1 MDGPNHH
8 LERAS
13 LARRPVAV
21 FSIPS
26 HDQNASLAKQ
36 GLSTASPHTI
46 ALCRQD
52 CCVPGSRWFAS
63 SLRTWRRLSYCGDRT
78 GGPVSAWG
86 PFGFCNCCSDAR
98 TPEPMHIAQ
107 VAAAPN
113 VLFDQSKIVSRDLHR
128 QTDSQTGQFFVQGRD
143 RFLSRDR
150 DNSPFRE
157 NRNEDGGKAKD
168 PHRSRHYVSSA
179 ETRSMKNSS
188 NGCQALIAAA
198 RIANGNWQSPI
209 EIDRIDY
216 I

>member
-1 MDGPNHH
+1 VVCIIATNVAPPELLWRPN
-8 LERAS
+8 
-13 LARRPVAV
+13 RRTRFGVGAV
-21 FSIPS
+21 
-26 HDQNASLAKQ
+26 
-36 GLSTASPHTI
+36 
-46 ALCRQD
+46 
-52 CCVPGSRWFAS
+52 
-63 SLRTWRRLSYCGDRT
+63 RLLQLY
-78 GGPVSAWG
+78 
-86 PFGFCNCCSDAR
+86 CSDAMA
-98 TPEPMHIAQ
+98 PEPMHIAQ

-128 QTDSQTGQFFVQGRD
+128 QTDSQTGQVFVQGRD

-209 EIDRIDY
+209 EIDCIDY